1 MFIFISIFNLN
12 NQEENYETISI
23 KFPSAFLLLHNKYV
37 VVGEKGIYFYNREFT
52 TIYKQTNFTNFSVN
66 IGEHDTVSIAQFP
79 EDDGG
84 YIIIMVKN
92 IFYIFDEE
100 GIYLN
105 HYDFKNI
112 TNEKHHSLIPYGK
125 KNDILNY
132 FIIYIES
139 GEIAVKKF
147 KYNKSN
153 NSNEI
158 ENSLSIP
165 ELDDYGNPINLVGNS
180 INCIFMSPLD
190 SLHINHDLITC
201 FYIRPNSPYIKSI
214 SFDPE
219 DNFTEISSTIFN
231 ASNPL
236 ITYAPIFING
246 VTNKDKKKAIVYVI
260 FANDFFSTN
269 FDFTN
274 GFSTLHLENNYEYQ
288 VQITFSHTKMIYFE
302 ETSEFIIASA
312 IINSCKLLII
322 KYNNEYKMIEKGILD
337 YTNPPCFHT
346 CCFSI
351 IYNGN
356 DYMALNDGENAIGSF
371 LQSINNIQKLQL
383 ETTMIE
389 TTIPLIKTSIIET
402 TIPIIKTT
410 MIETTIPTIKTSI
423 IETTI
428 PTIKTT
434 MIETTIP
441 IIKTTMIETTIST
454 IKTTLIETTIPTIK
468 TTMIETTIPI
478 IKTSMIE
485 TTIPIIKTSIIETT
499 IPLIKT
505 SIFGTTSI
513 MLEST
518 GIEKIKSS
526 EAYLIEKCKDL
537 NSQSYSYNLCI
548 SCNKDKGYYQAIFP
562 NDSFLHG
569 YIECYNSETKPVNF
583 YFDDSDSKYKAC
595 YETCETCSIGGN
607 GNEHNCLTC
616 DFNHRKRIDKNGI
629 INCITNCSYFY
640 YYNKYGQYRCT
651 NNSYCPEE
659 VNLFIKDL
667 KKCTN
672 DCNKEGNYTYQ
683 YGGQCLERCPQ
694 DTSPNSQNI
703 CLMDN
708 VDSCLKSEAEI
719 DIQEFLK
726 NGGIDVKAK
735 NYAKEFNYTKKHVSY
750 FHNSI
755 YSIFFYKD
763 SGCINELSLNV
774 PEVDFGD
781 CYTKIK
787 NKLDPPTTDNIIIA
801 LIEKSNGQKKS
812 TTSYLFYH
820 PETGT
825 KIDADSI
832 CKDEEVIVKTSVLS
846 ELNNSDVDL
855 NSALFLAKQNINIFN
870 ISDEFYTDICFH
882 FESPNGKDVPLAD
895 RIKAY
900 FPNITLCDSHC
911 TCKGVN
917 LTTMESICECKFNDL
932 MNSQLIEENALI
944 SNAIEEIVD
953 LLGSSNL
960 LVLKCYKDVFK
971 KEYII
976 KGDGGFII
984 IAITILE
991 ITFSLI
997 FIFRDMAIIRRY
1009 LYNLTEYFL
1018 IFDKAYELNNTNI
1031 IRGYNKISNP
1041 RKRKV
1046 KSENKIKDIN
1056 ENKNKR
1062 KINLRQGNIY
1072 GDSSKYSY
1080 NLKSESKAINTKT
1093 STLKSQPKFK
1103 DDTKKN
1109 SHDLKT
1115 LLKVKSLCG
1124 NINMEDY
1131 LKPDL
1136 DDLEFDDAIKYDQRS
1151 LDDFLSERLK
1161 EKQIIMNTFYY
1172 KENLRP
1178 MSIKIVLFLIN
1189 IDLYFI
1195 INGLFFS
1202 EEYLSQLFNSNEED
1216 SFFSYFPRS
1225 ISRYF
1230 YAVIVGYI
1238 IGIIIDCI
1246 FIEERKVKRI
1256 YLREKDD
1263 YIQLKYEISVIIQS
1277 IKIRYNVFIFLCL
1290 FISVIS
1296 WYYVSCFN
1304 NVYPRVKIEW
1314 IKSSITIILIMQI
1327 LSIILIL
1334 FEGLLRFLSFKY
1346 NSEKLYK
1353 IKQIIS

>member
-1 MFIFISIFNLN
+1 MKKYSINNCNNIFVLFVFIFISIFNLN
-12 NQEENYETISI
+12 KQEKNYESISL
-23 KFPSAFLLLHNKYV
+23 KFTSAFSLLNNNYV
-37 VVGEKGIYFYNREFT
+37 VIGDKGIYFYNREFT
-52 TIYKQTNFTNFSVN
+52 NIYNSYNITNFSLDLWY
-66 IGEHDTVSIAQFP
+66 DTVSMAQFP
-79 EDDGG
+79 EAESG

-92 IFYIFDEE
+92 ILYIFNDE
-100 GIYLN
+100 GTYLKDYVFN
-105 HYDFKNI
+105 NI
-112 TNEKHHSLIPYGK
+112 TNKKHHCLIPYGRE
-125 KNDILNY
+125 NDILNY
-132 FIIYIES
+132 FIIYIDS
-139 GEIAVKKF
+139 GKISIKHFKF
-147 KYNKSN
+147 NLTDY
-153 NSNEI
+153 SNEND
-158 ENSLSIP
+158 NSISIIYYYDNGYQMS
-165 ELDDYGNPINLVGNS
+165 LIDDY
-180 INCIFMSPLD
+180 INCIFMKPLD
-190 SLHINHDLITC
+190 SLNIDHDIITC
-201 FYIRPNSPYIKSI
+201 FYSGPNSPFIKTS
-214 SFDPE
+214 SFDPKN
-219 DNFTEISSTIFN
+219 NFTQISSTLFN
-231 ASNPL
+231 TSHEL
-236 ITYAPIFING
+236 ITYAPTLING
-246 VTNKDKKKAIVYVI
+246 VTNKDKEKTIVYVI
-260 FANDFFSTN
+260 FGTSLFSTI

-274 GFSTLHLENNYEYQ
+274 GFSNLKLENNDEYR
-288 VQITFSHTKMIYFE
+288 VQNAFHNTKMIFFE
-302 ETSEFIIASA
+302 DTNEFVIASA
-312 IINSCKLLII
+312 IDGGCKLLII
-322 KYNNEYKMIEKGILD
+322 KYNNYYQMIEKGIIN
-337 YTNPPCFHT
+337 YNSSCYFTRT
-346 CCFSI
+346 FSI
-351 IYNGN
+351 IYNGD
-356 DYMALNDGENAIGSF
+356 DYLALNFGESDGSLF
-371 LQSINNIQKLQL
+371 QSLKNIQKLK
-383 ETTMIE
+383 IE
-389 TTIPLIKTSIIET
+389 TTIPTMQTSIIET
-402 TIPIIKTT
+402 TIPIIQTSIIK
-410 MIETTIPTIKTSI
+410 TTIPTIQTSI
-423 IETTI
+423 IV
-428 PTIKTT
+428 
-434 MIETTIP
+434 TTIP
-441 IIKTTMIETTIST
+441 IIQTSI
-454 IKTTLIETTIPTIK
+454 IK
-468 TTMIETTIPI
+468 TTIPI
-478 IKTSMIE
+478 IQTS
-485 TTIPIIKTSIIETT
+485 IIKTIIPTIQTSIIKTT
-499 IPLIKT
+499 IQTIQT
-505 SIFGTTSI
+505 SIPTYKTPISETINI

-518 GIEKIKSS
+518 EIEKIENS
-526 EAYLIEKCKDL
+526 EIYIIEKCKDL
-537 NSQSYSYNLCI
+537 NFQSYSYNLCL
-548 SCNKDKGYYQAIFP
+548 SCNENKGYHQAIFP

-569 YIECYNSETKPVNF
+569 YIECYNNDTKPVNF
-583 YFDDSDSKYKAC
+583 YFDNSDSKYKAC
-595 YETCETCSIGGN
+595 YETCETCNIGGN

-640 YYNKYGQYRCT
+640 YYNQFGQYRCT
-651 NNSYCPEE
+651 NNSFCPEE

-672 DCNKEGNYTYQ
+672 NCNKEGNYTYQ

-694 DTSPNSQNI
+694 DTSPNSLNI

-750 FHNSI
+750 FYNSI

-774 PEVDFGD
+774 PEVDFVD

-787 NKLDPPTTDNIIIA
+787 NKLEPPTTDNIIIA

-825 KIDADSI
+825 KIDVDSI

-895 RIKAY
+895 RIKTY

-932 MNSQLIEENALI
+932 INSQLIEENALI
-944 SNAIEEIVD
+944 SNALEEIVD

-984 IAITILE
+984 LAITILE
-991 ITFSLI
+991 IIFSLV

-1031 IRGYNKISNP
+1031 IRGYNKISNH

-1046 KSENKIKDIN
+1046 KSENIIKDIN

-1072 GDSSKYSY
+1072 GDSSKYSD

-1109 SHDLKT
+1109 SHDVKT

-1136 DDLEFDDAIKYDQRS
+1136 DDLEFDDAIKYDQRC

-1314 IKSSITIILIMQI
+1314 IKSSITIILIMQT
-1327 LSIILIL
+1327 LSIILVL

-1346 NSEKLYK
+1346 KSEKLYK